1 MTRWSLGMKNLYTGE
16 FLTCNL
22 ANSEKFCFCWR
33 ILDACAN
40 SGCLCELCFWQ
51 HDVWENLKWFGISGG
66 RTTKLPRHFI
76 RDPGA
81 WKDTLAYTPKGGDEM
96 RWDEMNRDMWLPC
109 MQHDLV
115 TYPRKR
121 MTWHDKRQAGS
132 WVSRIPYREQV
143 QVHASMNPS
152 TTSSIASL
160 GNIGRWAVAPLL
172 VPFDSGLSTHTYV
185 YICVFYRHMV
195 LHTICKHTHMCQC
208 KNNK

>member
-1 MTRWSLGMKNLYTGE
+1 
-16 FLTCNL
+16 
-22 ANSEKFCFCWR
+22 
-33 ILDACAN
+33 
-40 SGCLCELCFWQ
+40 
-51 HDVWENLKWFGISGG
+51 
-66 RTTKLPRHFI
+66 
-76 RDPGA
+76 
-81 WKDTLAYTPKGGDEM
+81 
-96 RWDEMNRDMWLPC
+96 

-172 VPFDSGLSTHTYV
+172 VPFDSGLSTHTQQAAGARF
-185 YICVFYRHMV
+185 CEPENCPQSSV
-195 LHTICKHTHMCQC
+195 LFSTVLCCDMEHGAQMSVTLCCLLQHKAKGSFTAFSASSTEKADNSKPLFSKQPTTD
-208 KNNK
+208 KQGW